1 MAKLCAIKVPKVNG
15 EKIIAGY
22 RIALPKSEMEKCGFK
37 ENDVLDVYIEKGEI
51 RIRKK

>member
-1 MAKLCAIKVPKVNG
+1 MAKLSAIKTPKVNG

-22 RIALPKSEMEKCGFK
+22 RIALPKVEMEKCGFK
-37 ENDVLDVYIEKGEI
+37 ENDLLEVHFEKGEI